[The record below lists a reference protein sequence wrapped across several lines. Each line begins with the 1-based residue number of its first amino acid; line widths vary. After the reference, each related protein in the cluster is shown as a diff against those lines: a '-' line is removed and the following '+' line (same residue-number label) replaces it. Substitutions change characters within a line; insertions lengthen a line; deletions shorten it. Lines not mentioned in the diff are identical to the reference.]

1 MSLNR
6 GKLPRDWKCANI
18 TPVYKNGGKEYV
30 SNYCPISLTS
40 LVVKTLEKL
49 VTRHIMAHLED
60 HDLLSPHQYGFR
72 AGFSCTSQL
81 IRLFHSRA
89 SALDKN
95 KTSDIVFLDFEK
107 AFDSVPHKHLISKLG
122 RVSGKHY
129 FWRYHRNNNCQPV
142 GRIHSSSP
150 ARKSVPNRSS
160 ASQNLEWSK
169 EVELN
174 PSFSFHRSFSPSS
187 GEQNPLHTWDA

>member
-1 MSLNR
+1 MVGSWCHGFYWHGFYWQGQSR
-6 GKLPRDWKCANI
+6 
-18 TPVYKNGGKEYV
+18 V
-30 SNYCPISLTS
+30 SYRPISLTS

-81 IRLFHSRA
+81 IRLFHSWA

-95 KTSDIVFLDFEK
+95 KTSDVVFLDFEK

-122 RVSGKHY
+122 RYGI
-129 FWRYHRNNNCQPV
+129 NGQ
-142 GRIHSSSP
+142 I
-150 ARKSVPNRSS
+150 
-160 ASQNLEWSK
+160 LEW
-169 EVELN
+169 LGD
-174 PSFSFHRSFSPSS
+174 FSARSFPMCCS
-187 GEQNPLHTWDA
+187 GR

>member
-30 SNYCPISLTS
+30 SNYRPISLTS

-95 KTSDIVFLDFEK
+95 KSSDIVFLDFEK

-129 FWRYHRNNNCQPV
+129 FWRTLF
-142 GRIHSSSP
+142 
-150 ARKSVPNRSS
+150 
-160 ASQNLEWSK
+160 LEI
-169 EVELN
+169 
-174 PSFSFHRSFSPSS
+174 PQ
-187 GEQNPLHTWDA
+187 EQ